1 MTLSALGI
9 FSAAGAGGV
18 VAGAAY
24 ELIESFVVTGS
35 STTSV
40 TFSSLGTYSS
50 TYKHLQ
56 LRMTAR
62 TDRATVVDY
71 VRLRF
76 NGDSGSNYA
85 FHNLSGSALGGV
97 TSNYETGTQFN
108 LLRAASANS
117 SANIFGAITT
127 DILDAYSTT
136 KNKVT
141 RTLGGVS
148 SSTSSEI
155 VLASGLWSNT
165 ASITSIF
172 CGVGGG
178 TNFVAGSRF
187 SLYGIR
193 G

>member
-18 VAGAAY
+18 VAGPAY
-24 ELIESFVVTGS
+24 ELIESFVVAGS

-76 NGDSGSNYA
+76 NGDSGSNYN
-85 FHNLSGSALGGV
+85 FHNLSGSALGGL

-136 KNKVT
+136 KNKVA
-141 RTLGGVS
+141 RTLGGVA

-178 TNFVAGSRF
+178 TNFIAGSRF
-187 SLYGIR
+187 SLYGIK